1 LSHKHEIT
9 IAKEDARKRLDVFL
23 AENLQESRSFL
34 QKGIL
39 EGWVKVNGAVVK
51 PNYKLKEKDHVS
63 VDVPPPP
70 EPSITPENIPLDI
83 IYEDKDILVVNK
95 PRGMVVYPAPGN
107 YSGTLINAVLF
118 HTKDLSARSG
128 LMRPGIVHRLDKDTS
143 GAIVLAKTDNAHMSL
158 SRQFK
163 NRQVTKVYYTLVWG
177 NVKEDKATINAP
189 IGRHDVKR
197 TKMQV
202 ASKSSREAVTHF
214 KVIERFNDFTFLEV
228 TIETG
233 RTHQIRVHMQ
243 FIGHPVVA
251 DPVYSRKKP
260 PFNIKGQA
268 LHAYKLGFCH
278 PSTGKY
284 MEFTAPIPDDM
295 NSILEILRKE
305 KMGE

>member
-1 LSHKHEIT
+1 MNNKHEFI
-9 IAKEDARKRLDVFL
+9 IAKNDEKKRLDTFL

-39 EGWVKVNGAVVK
+39 EGWVKVNGVTVK
-51 PNYKLKEKDHVS
+51 PNYKLKAKDNVT
-63 VDVPPPP
+63 VVIPPPP
-70 EPSITPENIPLDI
+70 QPSIAPENIPLDI
-83 IYEDKDILVVNK
+83 IFEDKDILVINK

-143 GAIVLAKTDNAHMSL
+143 GVIVLAKTDSAHMSISKQL
-158 SRQFK
+158 K
-163 NRQVTKVYYTLVWG
+163 NREVIKVYQTLVWG
-177 NVKEDKATINAP
+177 KVRENKATINAP
-189 IGRHDVKR
+189 IGRHLIKR

-202 ASKSSREAVTHF
+202 TLKNSREAVTHF
-214 KVIERFNDFTFLEV
+214 KVIERFDEFTFLEV

-251 DPVYSRKKP
+251 DPIYSRKKP

-268 LHAYKLGFCH
+268 LHAYKLGFYH
-278 PSTGKY
+278 PSTGKF
-284 MEFTAPIPDDM
+284 MEFTAPVPDDM
-295 NSILEILRKE
+295 SSILEILRNR